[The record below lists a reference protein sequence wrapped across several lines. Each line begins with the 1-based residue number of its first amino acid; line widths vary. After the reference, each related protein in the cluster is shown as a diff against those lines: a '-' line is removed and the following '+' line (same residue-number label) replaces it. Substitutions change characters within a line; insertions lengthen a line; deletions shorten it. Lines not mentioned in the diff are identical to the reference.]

1 MHHFSM
7 LANASVIGIR
17 EKKLDRSVFSNE
29 AVIEGYDLIR
39 IDRSRKW
46 GGVACFIKHSIA
58 YSHKT
63 NILIYTGNIF
73 TEIYLPKLK
82 PIIVGILYRPSGKL
96 DLFSCINQIFS

>member
-7 LANASVIGIR
+7 LTNAFVIGI
-17 EKKLDRSVFSNE
+17 DRSVFSNE

-63 NILIYTGNIF
+63 NI
-73 TEIYLPKLK
+73 EIYLKRYIYLN
-82 PIIVGILYRPSGKL
+82 R
-96 DLFSCINQIFS
+96 NQL